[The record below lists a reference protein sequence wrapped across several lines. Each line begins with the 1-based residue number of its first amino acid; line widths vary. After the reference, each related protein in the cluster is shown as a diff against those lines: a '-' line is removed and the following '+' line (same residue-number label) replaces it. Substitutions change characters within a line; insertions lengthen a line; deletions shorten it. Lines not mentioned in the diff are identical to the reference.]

1 MKPHHVRQRP
11 DAGHAKWGQGIGAS
25 LHITIS
31 ELLKSQIKDVPG
43 SSGVKNSPSNSGDI
57 GSIDCG
63 GDGGGGGIALAIT
76 TLRFPVITRGPVVLC
91 EAAWAV
97 AAPGGSRPCCPVT
110 SWSGDTPLEVP
121 RSQPSEWTGGPPA
134 ARVLASGG
142 RLPRQLP
149 LPSGVYFGS
158 VLLRFSPGIAGSV
171 RAGPRLEVTLLK

>member
-1 MKPHHVRQRP
+1 MSGFRHFETKIHPLFSVNMISGLSSSIFFPAFISLRHNISIQPSADFNLLDQHDGTTP
-11 DAGHAKWGQGIGAS
+11 QGRW
-25 LHITIS
+25 
-31 ELLKSQIKDVPG
+31 
-43 SSGVKNSPSNSGDI
+43 
-57 GSIDCG
+57 
-63 GDGGGGGIALAIT
+63 GGGGAGIALAIT